1 MHDAVEVV
9 SLPVT
14 FWVQTKKTSV
24 QVQVL
29 SSMIPQKRFLFQ
41 PPVRYDRRGGHP
53 VAKGK

>member
-1 MHDAVEVV
+1 MHDAIEVV

-41 PPVRYDRRGGHP
+41 PPGRYDRRGGNP